1 MLKKNKTNINY
12 VYSIY
17 DTVAK
22 RYRGTFYHP
31 TDEDMIR
38 TTLPTILM
46 DYPLRDI
53 EIYRIGIF
61 DDISGTI
68 RPCIKHLV
76 STSQYT
82 FPHSRLS
89 SKGDDL
95 PLEEIDVEMKKQKAE
110 MIDKLQ
116 KESLSDD
123 AKKELEKKE
132 A

>member
-1 MLKKNKTNINY
+1 MIKKNKTNINY

-22 RYRGTFYHP
+22 RYRGTFYHS

-38 TTLPTILM
+38 TTLPTVLM

-68 RPCIKHLV
+68 RPCVKKQI
-76 STSQYT
+76 STSKYL

-95 PLEEIDVEMKKQKAE
+95 SIEEIDNEMKKSKAE
-110 MIDKLQ
+110 MIEKLQ
-116 KESLSDD
+116 KESLSDE